1 MNEQSNTKKLK
12 RIKDLISQHRNA
24 LDHKPY
30 YNNKDQAR
38 VQALM
43 NDIMEVLWTVDYK
56 KSDLESPV
64 STVNT
69 TNYWKEKDESE
80 RATLD
85 PEVQKEINRKGIM
98 RVRANKRG
106 N

>member
-1 MNEQSNTKKLK
+1 MSEQSNTKKLK
-12 RIKDLISQHRNA
+12 RIKDLISQHRNS

-38 VQALM
+38 VQGLM

-56 KSDLESPV
+56 KSDSESPA

-80 RATLD
+80 RVTVD
-85 PEVQKEINRKGIM
+85 PQVQKEINRKGLM
-98 RVRANKRG
+98 RIRANKRG